1 MPPRPKFTREK
12 VIETALDITRDS
24 GIDAV
29 TAKELGKR
37 LHASASPLFTL
48 FSSIDEI
55 RDGVREK
62 AMDMFTAKS
71 MECTGYTPAFKQFGL
86 YMIAFAKD
94 EPELFKL
101 LFMEKRKDI
110 LSFIDFTP
118 ELCECFTT
126 INDLL
131 REEYGLSE
139 DESWFL
145 FNQMWIYTYGISTF
159 CACGVCSFTDDD
171 LNTMLGQQFT
181 ATIRLIKSGNMEM
194 DTPVPVK
201 KETLETI
208 PPLYEA
214 LK

>member
-1 MPPRPKFTREK
+1 MPPRPKFTKEK

-48 FSSIDEI
+48 FDSIDEI
-55 RDGVREK
+55 REGVRK
-62 AMDMFTAKS
+62 MAMDMFTAKS

-86 YMIAFAKD
+86 YMIAFAKE

-101 LFMEKRKDI
+101 LFMEKREAI
-110 LSFIDFTP
+110 RSFLDFTP
-118 ELCECFTT
+118 ELCDCFTT
-126 INDLL
+126 INSLL
-131 REEYGLSE
+131 RKDYELTEE
-139 DESWFL
+139 ESWFL

-159 CACGVCSFTDDD
+159 CACGVCSFSDDD
-171 LNTMLGQQFT
+171 LNIMLGQQFM
-181 ATIRLIKSGNMEM
+181 ATMRLIKTGNV
-194 DTPVPVK
+194 DLATPVPVK
-201 KETLETI
+201 KEDADKVI
-208 PPLYEA
+208 PLSEV